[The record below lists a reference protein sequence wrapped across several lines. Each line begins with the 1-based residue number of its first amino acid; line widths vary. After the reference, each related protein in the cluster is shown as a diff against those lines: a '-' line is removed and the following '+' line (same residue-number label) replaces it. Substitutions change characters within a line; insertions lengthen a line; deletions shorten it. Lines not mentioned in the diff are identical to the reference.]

1 MSNQLPTQSDAND
14 GSILIVDDQSE
25 NLRSLFEALSC
36 EGYKL
41 RVLGSEQALQVAPLD
56 PPDLILL
63 SIQMSEIDGYE
74 VCRRLKA
81 DSKTQRIPV
90 IFLGALAGS
99 IDKEKVFGGGGA
111 DYIAQPFQVLEVL
124 ARVDHQIRLR
134 RLQQKDAQQRRQL
147 QVRSQLLQD
156 TNEELKLFTSSVS
169 HDLRSPLRGLQGLS
183 QALLEDYG
191 DQLDELGTTY
201 LQRISATATN
211 MNQLLD
217 DLIAYSR
224 VDRISISLEPV
235 SLEAVVNTA
244 IRALQ
249 AEIDEKQAVIKVQP
263 NLPEVIGYSPVLDQV
278 ANNLLD
284 NALKYIALGDR
295 PAILI
300 GADLVA
306 PESADS
312 EPAKPAQV
320 CWFFQDDGIGIA
332 PADQAKIF
340 QPFSR
345 LHGSEAYLGSGF
357 GLAIVQRGIARL
369 GGTCGVES
377 VAQQGSR
384 FWVKLPAHL

>member
-147 QVRSQLLQD
+147 QVRS
-156 TNEELKLFTSSVS
+156 
-169 HDLRSPLRGLQGLS
+169 
-183 QALLEDYG
+183 
-191 DQLDELGTTY
+191 
-201 LQRISATATN
+201 
-211 MNQLLD
+211 
-217 DLIAYSR
+217 
-224 VDRISISLEPV
+224 
-235 SLEAVVNTA
+235 
-244 IRALQ
+244 
-249 AEIDEKQAVIKVQP
+249 
-263 NLPEVIGYSPVLDQV
+263 
-278 ANNLLD
+278 
-284 NALKYIALGDR
+284 
-295 PAILI
+295 
-300 GADLVA
+300 
-306 PESADS
+306 
-312 EPAKPAQV
+312 
-320 CWFFQDDGIGIA
+320 
-332 PADQAKIF
+332 
-340 QPFSR
+340 
-345 LHGSEAYLGSGF
+345 
-357 GLAIVQRGIARL
+357 
-369 GGTCGVES
+369 
-377 VAQQGSR
+377 
-384 FWVKLPAHL
+384 